1 VKKSDS
7 NKQLEAIQFLGIST
21 KFILVLISVVQGM
34 IVIRMLS
41 TAEYGL
47 IGIVLAVAS
56 VVGTYQHLGLGIGT
70 LREIAIAKD
79 TNESSKV
86 FLTSIS
92 ARLVITVPIAAGLF
106 FLAPLIA
113 SGIYKQPELMFGIKV
128 TSFVILASGIQE
140 IGFNVLNGLQKFKK
154 VFILQIVNS
163 VANFVLVITMIILLK
178 YNGYFVG
185 NLITTVIFCA
195 IFILFTYLT
204 LERKIIIPSKN
215 EFGRIFRSIFSIGL
229 FIYIAKILFGFFNQS
244 GILFLGYFSTNTEVG
259 YLRFA
264 INYGSYI
271 LAFSNAVNHIN
282 VSVMSRKFKDDLEHY
297 KTDFKNNF
305 TSLFF
310 GTFFFTVAMVLFSN
324 EAILVMAG
332 RPYLVVQP
340 IIVISVLV
348 FFLHMLFELIS
359 ASVFMSSN
367 DMRGYLYSFIILTVC
382 STSLIFVLIY
392 FGMGRIGA
400 LIGMLFG
407 TLITQIFTV
416 VRIKKKLGFWMYNRL
431 IGLITLIGIPP
442 IVIGALGYNIV
453 IRCITFSVFLIVFWI
468 ISKKYDVININ
479 EILKNSFSKVRYSLI
494 RK

>member
-1 VKKSDS
+1 VNKSDS
-7 NKQLEAIQFLGIST
+7 NKQLEAVQFLGIST
-21 KFILVLISVVQGM
+21 KIILMLISVVQGM

-56 VVGTYQHLGLGIGT
+56 IVGTYQHLGLGIGT

-106 FLAPLIA
+106 FLAPIIA
-113 SGIYKQPELMFGIKV
+113 SGIYKQPELVFGIKV

-154 VFILQIVNS
+154 VFIIQIVNS
-163 VANFVLVITMIILLK
+163 VVNFALVITMIILLK

-185 NLITTVIFCA
+185 NLITTAIFCA

-215 EFGRIFRSIFSIGL
+215 QFGRIFRSIFSIGL

-264 INYGSYI
+264 ISYGSYI
-271 LAFSNAVNHIN
+271 LAFSNAVNQIN
-282 VSVMSRKFKDDLEHY
+282 LSVMSRKFKDDLESY

-310 GTFFFTVAMVLFSN
+310 GTFFFIVAMTLFSN

-340 IIVISVLV
+340 IIVVSILV
-348 FFLHMLFELIS
+348 FFSHMIFELIC
-359 ASVFMSSN
+359 ASVFLSS
-367 DMRGYLYSFIILTVC
+367 DDRLGYLVAYILLTAV
-382 STSLIFVLIY
+382 SVPAIFLLIY
-392 FGMGRIGA
+392 FGTGKIGA
-400 LIGMLFG
+400 LLGMLFG
-407 TLITQIFTV
+407 SVVTLAFSAL
-416 VRIKKKLGFWMYNRL
+416 RIKKKLNLWIFNGL
-431 IGLITLIGIPP
+431 IGLIVLIGAPAM
-442 IVIGALGYNIV
+442 VIGVLRLNIYIRV
-453 IRCITFSVFLIVFWI
+453 IAFAIFLIVFWL

-479 EILKNSFSKVRYSLI
+479 EILRNSFSKVRYSLI
-494 RK
+494 KK